1 MTTRGASYSA
11 SNEIEKRFVTMA
23 ASAPP
28 SASEQRA
35 ASRWRQGYPRSA
47 AIGAAFSIAW
57 SPCIGPILGVVLTL
71 AATSGA
77 ALQGALLLLSYSLGL
92 GVWFLAFGAFFG
104 WLTPRLRRL
113 QPAMGAALAAA
124 GVLFMFVGAL
134 MFLGEFT
141 RLNAYF
147 QSFGFLFSQTANT
160 EERLAGGIGGALGPG
175 IAFAGGILSFL
186 SPCVLPLVPVYLAN
200 LAGEAFRTGG
210 VRAAD
215 RRRVFLH
222 AVAFVAGFT
231 VVFSVVG
238 ASAGLVGDAL
248 QKQLPTLTRVGGV
261 VLMMLGLHLSG
272 LVRIPFLERT
282 YQPSWS

>member
-1 MTTRGASYSA
+1 VTT
-11 SNEIEKRFVTMA
+11 A
-23 ASAPP
+23 AP
-28 SASEQRA
+28 A
-35 ASRWRQGYPRSA
+35 AAEPTSRWRQGYPRSVA
-47 AIGAAFSIAW
+47 LGAAFSIAW

-77 ALQGALLLLSYSLGL
+77 WLQGGLLLVAYALGL
-92 GVWFLAFGAFFG
+92 GVWFIAFGAWFG

-113 QPAMGAALAAA
+113 QPVMGKALAGA
-124 GVLFMFVGAL
+124 GVLFMLVGAL

-147 QSFGFLFSQTANT
+147 QSFGFLFSHTAT
-160 EERLAGGIGGALGPG
+160 AEERLAGSVGGALGPA
-175 IAFAGGILSFL
+175 IAFAGGVLSFL

-200 LAGEAFRTGG
+200 LAGEAFRTGNASAG
-210 VRAAD
+210 TASAAD

-222 AVAFVAGFT
+222 SVAFVAGFT
-231 VVFSVVG
+231 VVFAVIG

-248 QKQLPTLTRVGGV
+248 QEQLPLLTRLGGV
-261 VLMMLGLHLSG
+261 VLMVLGLHLSG
-272 LVRIPFLERT
+272 LFRIPFLERT